1 MAAMTPQEIARE
13 AVKLLTAR
21 KLPPTPD
28 NFQTVYHEVAGTR
41 PLRPF
46 PLEQLRQIGKQL
58 PDRTPAQLR
67 FKTQFNKAVSLH
79 SWDDLEKALLT
90 QLRSAPPADPATPS
104 VEVTEEKAFPPELLE
119 QMARIVGHALPAV
132 GNDDARIVEQA
143 EELVHYLRLDSQHPP
158 TLRRMM
164 ADFAFRLSF
173 VAEEQAEIRHTL
185 LHLLHDVFEQIES
198 ISPDNPWLQQQLAAL
213 VQATQ
218 PPLSARRLD
227 DVQRRLKT
235 QVIKQV
241 EAREQTLEAQ
251 RVMKETLAVFL
262 ERLAQTV
269 ANSDQ
274 ARTRFES
281 CAERLEQAGSLADMA
296 PVLQEAI
303 QSARAMALDSRQ
315 VAEELTALQERATK
329 AETEVQRLQQELDR
343 MSEMASHDLLTG
355 VLNRKG
361 LLEVLER
368 EISRADRM
376 GIDVCLAVLD
386 IDDFKRINDEHGHL
400 VGDAALKHL
409 TDVARSALRPL
420 DSVARYGGEE
430 FVVVLPDTQPEEAV
444 QVITRLQRELTTQL
458 FLQDDQRLLIT
469 FSAGVTR
476 LHGDETTDTALARAD
491 AAMYA
496 AKRAGKNRVV
506 SA

>member
-1 MAAMTPQEIARE
+1 
-13 AVKLLTAR
+13 
-21 KLPPTPD
+21 
-28 NFQTVYHEVAGTR
+28 
-41 PLRPF
+41 
-46 PLEQLRQIGKQL
+46 
-58 PDRTPAQLR
+58 
-67 FKTQFNKAVSLH
+67 
-79 SWDDLEKALLT
+79 
-90 QLRSAPPADPATPS
+90 
-104 VEVTEEKAFPPELLE
+104 
-119 QMARIVGHALPAV
+119 
-132 GNDDARIVEQA
+132 
-143 EELVHYLRLDSQHPP
+143 
-158 TLRRMM
+158 MM

-235 QVIKQV
+235 LVIKQV

-476 LHGDETTDTALARAD
+476 LHGDETTDAALARAD